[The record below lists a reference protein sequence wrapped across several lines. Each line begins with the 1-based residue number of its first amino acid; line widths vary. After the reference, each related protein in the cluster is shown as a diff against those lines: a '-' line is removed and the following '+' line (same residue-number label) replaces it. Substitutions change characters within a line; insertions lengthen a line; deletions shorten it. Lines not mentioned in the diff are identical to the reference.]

1 MRRRTTV
8 RAATASLV
16 GAALIALTAC
26 EPTAHELSANSVSLT
41 TDQTATNTLERIG
54 FDVRW
59 FNCTATVE
67 RTDGAKNGYGAKDDA
82 GGAKNGDVDARGDGT
97 TDPAPGGATEPATVA
112 CEGKTRKGQPITL
125 KGKVTDEIAG
135 ACVRGDLD
143 ARVDG
148 QLVFEARY
156 LGNCAGGPSGTTT
169 TRDASP
175 RRPAADGR
183 ARPTVTVTVT
193 ETVTAPPQK

>member
-1 MRRRTTV
+1 MQ
-8 RAATASLV
+8 AATAGLI
-16 GAALIALTAC
+16 GAALVVLTAC
-26 EPTAHELSANSVSLT
+26 EPTSHELSANSVSLT
-41 TDQTATNTLERIG
+41 TDQTATSTLERIG

-59 FNCTATVE
+59 LSCTATVE
-67 RTDGAKNGYGAKDDA
+67 RAADAKNGEE
-82 GGAKNGDVDARGDGT
+82 DVRGDGAT
-97 TDPAPGGATEPATVA
+97 KPPPGGVTEPATVA
-112 CEGKTRKGQPITL
+112 CEGKTRKGQAIAL

-156 LGNCAGGPSGTTT
+156 LGNCAGGPSRTP
-169 TRDASP
+169 TRDAAT
-175 RRPAADGR
+175 RRPAGDDR

-193 ETVTAPPQK
+193 ETVTATPRT

>member
-8 RAATASLV
+8 RAATAGLA
-16 GAALIALTAC
+16 GAALVVLTAC

-41 TDQTATNTLERIG
+41 TDQTATSTLERIG

-59 FNCTATVE
+59 FSCTTTVE
-67 RTDGAKNGYGAKDDA
+67 RAEG
-82 GGAKNGDVDARGDGT
+82 KNGDGDVRGDGAT
-97 TDPAPGGATEPATVA
+97 KPAPGGVTEPATVA

-169 TRDASP
+169 RDAST
-175 RRPAADGR
+175 RRPAADER

-193 ETVTAPPQK
+193 ETVTATPRK